1 MSAAVEWLAAARV
14 FSSPLAEARRNA
26 ARRRRMLLKA
36 LEWLV
41 LALVALA
48 ILFPIAWMVL
58 TALKPAADIYRYTWV
73 FTPTLDNFREVFGPR
88 WQLGWKVLNTTVV
101 ACSTVVIAIPIAVV
115 RPTASRAS
123 SSAASVRCSSGSC

>member
-48 ILFPIAWMVL
+48 ILFPIAWMAL
-58 TALKPAADIYRYTWV
+58 TALKPAADV
-73 FTPTLDNFREVFGPR
+73 
-88 WQLGWKVLNTTVV
+88 
-101 ACSTVVIAIPIAVV
+101 
-115 RPTASRAS
+115 
-123 SSAASVRCSSGSC
+123 